1 MGFVVVEPRGVIRVD
16 AHISVPSSLWERGR
30 RGKGLSG
37 VHHKHHQR
45 VQTCRAAA
53 RDLQRR
59 IGTKTCLRPS
69 GSHSDHVMGSTD
81 ALFSS
86 KYIERF

>member
-1 MGFVVVEPRGVIRVD
+1 MGFVVVDPQGAIRGD
-16 AHISVPSSLWERGR
+16 AHVSVPSSLWERSRG
-30 RGKGLSG
+30 GKGLSG

-59 IGTKTCLRPS
+59 IGTITCLRPS
-69 GSHSDHVMGSTD
+69 SSHSDHVMDSTD

-86 KYIERF
+86 KHVERF